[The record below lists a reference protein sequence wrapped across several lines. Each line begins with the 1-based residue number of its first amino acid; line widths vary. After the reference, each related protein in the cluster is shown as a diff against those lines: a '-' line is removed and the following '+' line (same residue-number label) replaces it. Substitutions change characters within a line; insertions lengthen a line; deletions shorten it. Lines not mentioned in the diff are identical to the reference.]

1 MQLNLTDNEVIAL
14 TELLNTIIAG
24 IRHQGSPCI
33 QTLRGTLAKLGP
45 MARVLENRKHVKAEG
60 VGAPATELDRR
71 ELEHELR
78 SAPNRGEFDR
88 EVLERELRQSGPEG
102 AAAAW
107 GLVDA
112 GLRAERA
119 NLDCLRDGLL
129 LADLSEAPSWA
140 SELCG
145 VAVRWWAWEIVRRYG
160 EADGGRTWAALE
172 AAMADLRERRAG
184 GGDDRGNPAHDALTA
199 DSWRVALD
207 LVLRELDG
215 FVGVHRAAITAV
227 YARAHRA
234 GIA

>member
-1 MQLNLTDNEVIAL
+1 MQLNLTDKEVLAL
-14 TELLNTIIAG
+14 SDLLNTTIEG
-24 IRHQGSPCI
+24 DRHPGSPRI
-33 QTLRGTLAKLGP
+33 QTLRGTFAKLGP
-45 MARVLENRKHVKAEG
+45 MTRVLENRKHVKAEG
-60 VGAPATELDRR
+60 VGAAAAELDRR
-71 ELEHELR
+71 DLELQLR
-78 SAPNRGEFDR
+78 SAPTRGEFDR

-129 LADLSEAPSWA
+129 TDPSDAPSWA

-145 VAVRWWAWEIVRRYG
+145 VAVRWWAWEIVRRHG

-215 FVGVHRAAITAV
+215 FVGAHRAAIAAV
-227 YARAHRA
+227 YARARRA

>member
-1 MQLNLTDNEVIAL
+1 MQLNLTDKEVLAL
-14 TELLNTIIAG
+14 SDLLNTTIEG
-24 IRHQGSPCI
+24 DRHPGSPRI
-33 QTLRGTLAKLGP
+33 QTLRGTFAKLGP
-45 MARVLENRKHVKAEG
+45 MTRVLENRKHVKAEG

-107 GLVDA
+107 GQVDA

-119 NLDCLRDGLL
+119 NFECLRDRL
-129 LADLSEAPSWA
+129 LADPFDAPSWA
-140 SELCG
+140 SEMCG
-145 VAVRWWAWEIVRRYG
+145 VAVRWWAWETVRLYG

-172 AAMADLRERRAG
+172 AARADLRERLAG
-184 GGDDRGNPAHDALTA
+184 GRDDRGNPAHDALTA

-215 FVGVHRAAITAV
+215 FVGAHRAAIAAV
-227 YARAHRA
+227 YARAHHA

>member
-1 MQLNLTDNEVIAL
+1 MQPLAFTAQDQRRRLGVFDPVIVFCPAL
-14 TELLNTIIAG
+14 VQPINPVASLLEIFERAVDVADA
-24 IRHQGSPCI
+24 H
-33 QTLRGTLAKLGP
+33 
-45 MARVLENRKHVKAEG
+45 
-60 VGAPATELDRR
+60 
-71 ELEHELR
+71 
-78 SAPNRGEFDR
+78 DR

-215 FVGVHRAAITAV
+215 FVGAHRAAITAV

-234 GIA
+234 EIA

>member
-1 MQLNLTDNEVIAL
+1 
-14 TELLNTIIAG
+14 
-24 IRHQGSPCI
+24 
-33 QTLRGTLAKLGP
+33 
-45 MARVLENRKHVKAEG
+45 
-60 VGAPATELDRR
+60 VGAAAAELDRR
-71 ELEHELR
+71 ELELQLR
-78 SAPNRGEFDR
+78 SAPTGGEFDR
-88 EVLERELRQSGPEG
+88 EVLAHELRQSGPEG
-102 AAAAW
+102 AATAW

-129 LADLSEAPSWA
+129 TDPSDAPSWA

-145 VAVRWWAWEIVRRYG
+145 VAVRWWAWEIVRRHG

-215 FVGVHRAAITAV
+215 FVGAHRAAVAAV
-227 YARAHRA
+227 YARARRA